1 MLAQIALTNAK
12 LGHAMGIFSLE
23 MSSKG
28 LVDRVLA
35 MESGIHLMKL
45 RDPRLL
51 TRDDL
56 EQLDDGIHRLQDT
69 PIYFDETA
77 GLALSALRAR
87 ARLMVRKH
95 GCQLI
100 FVDFLQLVEAEGD
113 SRRERVAAV
122 ARGLKNLAKELQI
135 GVVVAS
141 QLARPQRGT
150 AQLPTMLDL
159 KESGDIEAA
168 ADTILLIHR
177 PYVLS
182 HKEADRAKNQIIIGK
197 QRNGPIGNIPVVFDE
212 AHTRFL
218 RGGVR

>member
-1 MLAQIALTNAK
+1 
-12 LGHAMGIFSLE
+12 
-23 MSSKG
+23 
-28 LVDRVLA
+28 
-35 MESGIHLMKL
+35 
-45 RDPRLL
+45 
-51 TRDDL
+51 
-56 EQLDDGIHRLQDT
+56 
-69 PIYFDETA
+69 
-77 GLALSALRAR
+77 
-87 ARLMVRKH
+87 MVRKH

-122 ARGLKNLAKELQI
+122 ARGLKNLAKDLQI

-150 AQLPTMLDL
+150 AQPPSMLDL

-177 PYVLS
+177 PFVLS
-182 HKEADRAKNQIIIGK
+182 QKEADREKDEIIIGK
-197 QRNGPIGNIPVVFDE
+197 QRNGPIGRIPVVFDE

-218 RGGVR
+218 PGGAR